1 MRLLIQNSLLIIIG
15 VLLFTAGI
23 IDIRK
28 QMVSRR
34 LLSILFLVCLA
45 TVPFMTERN
54 ILNTIGGLT
63 IGLCVIGISITSKE
77 QIGKGD
83 GIVIT
88 AIGLVLG
95 ARRCLIV
102 VCIASLLMSLVAIS
116 ILLFRRGNRQT
127 RLTFLPAV
135 FAGYVF
141 CAGQVLIC

>member
-102 VCIASLLMSLVAIS
+102 AHLS
-116 ILLFRRGNRQT
+116 
-127 RLTFLPAV
+127 
-135 FAGYVF
+135 
-141 CAGQVLIC
+141 

>member
-1 MRLLIQNSLLIIIG
+1 
-15 VLLFTAGI
+15 
-23 IDIRK
+23 
-28 QMVSRR
+28 
-34 LLSILFLVCLA
+34 
-45 TVPFMTERN
+45 MTERN

-83 GIVIT
+83 GIVIP

-127 RLTFLPAV
+127 RLPFLPAV

>member
-63 IGLCVIGISITSKE
+63 I
-77 QIGKGD
+77 
-83 GIVIT
+83 
-88 AIGLVLG
+88 
-95 ARRCLIV
+95 V

-127 RLTFLPAV
+127 RLPFLPAV